1 MWCLIVSIPDLCPPS
16 YSEKSQQTTTKTCK
30 NYPACADLNILPQN
44 IENVL
49 PGKYKVSSMPACVV
63 VIGLVI
69 TRGLFIISSSQYVSS
84 SGFTLEH
91 VGVKNVILPNQLS
104 SELNATSTRY
114 SALKAMSVSFNLG

>member
-1 MWCLIVSIPDLCPPS
+1 
-16 YSEKSQQTTTKTCK
+16 
-30 NYPACADLNILPQN
+30 
-44 IENVL
+44 
-49 PGKYKVSSMPACVV
+49 MPACVV

-104 SELNATSTRY
+104 SELNATSTKY
-114 SALKAMSVSFNLG
+114 SALKAISVSFNLG